1 MKLFTIAIFALCTL
15 TVTAQKK
22 PKIKGN
28 KEVIEVYNNLEP
40 FTELEVTDGLEV
52 HLTQTNANSYRLK
65 TDANLVDV
73 IRFEVFDGKLK
84 ISTLNTISYSKK
96 LEIYLT
102 FASLKKITLGQNAKI
117 EGQNTFIVE
126 DAEVLCFD
134 GSEFEM
140 DIKGNNLKLQMNG
153 NAKGDLQLSSKE
165 TSIVL
170 NDNAYFKG
178 IVATETFYLN
188 LNKRSDMKVKGSSNT
203 INLITTGSS
212 DVDARKLK
220 TNSATINASDS
231 SKIRV
236 YASND
241 LKILAKGK
249 SDIYVYGNPEIKVE
263 GLNDK
268 SQIIKK

>member
-1 MKLFTIAIFALCTL
+1 MKLFTIAIFVLCTL

-28 KEVIEVYNNLEP
+28 KDVVEVYNNLDS
-40 FTELEVTDGLEV
+40 FTELEVTDGLKV
-52 HLTQTNANSYRLK
+52 YLTQTNATSYRLK
-65 TDANLVDV
+65 TDSNLVDV

-84 ISTLNTISYSKK
+84 ISTLNTISSSKK

-102 FASLKKITLGQNAKI
+102 FASLKKITLGNDAKI
-117 EGQNTFIVE
+117 EGQNTFMLE
-126 DAEVLCFD
+126 DAELLCYD
-134 GSEFEM
+134 GSDFEL

-153 NAKGDLQLSSKE
+153 NAQGDLKLISKE
-165 TSIVL
+165 TSMNL

-178 IVATETFYLN
+178 IVSTETFYLN
-188 LNKRSDMKVKGSSNT
+188 LNKRSDIKVKGSSNT

-212 DVDARKLK
+212 DIDARKLK
-220 TNSATINASDS
+220 TNSAIINASDS

-241 LKILAKGK
+241 LNIFAKGK
-249 SDIYVYGNPEIKVE
+249 SNIYVYGNPEIKVE